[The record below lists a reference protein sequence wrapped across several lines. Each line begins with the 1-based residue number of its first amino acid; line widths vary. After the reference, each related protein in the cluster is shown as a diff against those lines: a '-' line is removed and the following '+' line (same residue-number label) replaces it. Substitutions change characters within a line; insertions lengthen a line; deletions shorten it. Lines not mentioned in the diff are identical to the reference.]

1 MQMELSDNLSKK
13 LKTGKLLLALL
24 ATTAIQINPF
34 FVQSSHAQQ
43 TDINYSIAPGSLGA
57 VISSFGDQS
66 NLQILYQADLVRNK
80 KSVGLRGNMSKQE
93 ALSLLLAGTGLSYNF
108 TNTNTVTITDRIASA
123 TNAATNPDGSIVL
136 ETITVSG
143 TLNNADKPYQTSGS
157 SSYIS
162 AEQIQIVPPSSTG
175 DILRNAP
182 GVFSSG
188 NRTGQALDVN
198 IRGLQGMN
206 RIATLVDGAQ
216 QSSSAYRGYKGMSS
230 RTFVDPE
237 FIGGIDIQKGPPLG
251 ALGSGS
257 MGGVVNM
264 RTLNADDII
273 TNGKSYGVKIK
284 GGFAGNSIK
293 PREYFI
299 PPDTEAPRFGG
310 NEWLK
315 GNSNIA
321 SIALAAKQDNYEL
334 VGAFAYRRNGNYFAG
349 KHGERQVKRFSF
361 GGKYSWG
368 PMSAYSPGSEIFNT
382 SQDTKS
388 LLLKGKFIFENDQT
402 VELGYIRYDSKY
414 GEEYGDMNN
423 PVAIG
428 GWPPYQ
434 ANLSRTQSDMYTAK
448 YRWNPEENDLIHFQT
463 NVWHTR
469 LNDKW
474 AAIEILTGIPGD
486 AKTDTTGIE
495 VTNASHIDTSFGL
508 FDLNY
513 GATYSHE
520 KTIQNPDTNI
530 GMKGSREI
538 GAIFAN
544 VDYKPVDWL
553 TLNAGL
559 RYQTYKTH
567 DNSENSTIE
576 GLDGSRLTPNLGV
589 MVEPFD
595 GFQIFG
601 NYAQG
606 WRPPSIRETLFNMP
620 GLIEPNP
627 LLKPERSKNY
637 EIGVNYLN
645 DNLLLDDD
653 KLRLKLSYFDN
664 SYDDY
669 IVRTYGN
676 RAGLPYPYRVY
687 ANIDGAKFKGFEISA
702 SYDAGI
708 FFADANFNR
717 YTNVKYCYA
726 IKVGTNAT
734 CNDSTPP
741 DDYQS
746 IYVPPVYSGSLTL
759 GTRFLDES
767 LTIGGRV
774 NFVGDRALK
783 RSGVGTV
790 ESEWRSYQVY
800 DTFASY
806 KLNENFSFNASIEN
820 IFDLYYLDA
829 MSEALTPSP
838 GRTFRLSAT
847 ARF

>member
-1 MQMELSDNLSKK
+1 MHMEFSSNLPKRI
-13 LKTGKLLLALL
+13 KTEKLLLALL
-24 ATTAIQINPF
+24 ATTAIQVSPS
-34 FVQSSHAQQ
+34 FVQASHAQQ
-43 TDINYSIAPGSLGA
+43 ENITYAIPAGSLGA
-57 VISSFGDQS
+57 VISSFGDSS
-66 NLQILYQADLVRNK
+66 NVQILYPADLVRVK
-80 KSVGLRGNMSKQE
+80 RSAGLHGSMSKQE
-93 ALSLLLAGTGLSYNF
+93 ALSRLLAGTGLSYNF
-108 TNTNTVTITDRIASA
+108 TSANTVTITDRVA
-123 TNAATNPDGSIVL
+123 AATSNVNSADGSIML

-143 TLNNADKPYQTSGS
+143 ALNNADKPYQTSGS

-237 FIGGIDIQKGPPLG
+237 FIGGIDIQKGPPSG
-251 ALGSGS
+251 AQGSGS

-273 TNGKSYGVKIK
+273 MDGKSYGVKIK
-284 GGFAGNSIK
+284 GGFSGNSVK
-293 PREYFI
+293 PREYFS
-299 PPDTEAPRFGG
+299 PPETEAPRFGG
-310 NEWLK
+310 NDWLN
-315 GNSNIA
+315 GNSNIG
-321 SIALAAKQDNYEL
+321 SIALATKQDNYEL

-349 KHGERQVKRFSF
+349 KHGEREVKRFSF

-368 PMSAYSPGSEIFNT
+368 PMSAYRPGSEIFNT

-388 LLLKGKFIFENDQT
+388 LLLKGKFNFDHDQT

-434 ANLSRTQSDMYTAK
+434 ANLSRTKSDMYTAK
-448 YRWNPEENDLIHFQT
+448 YTWNPEENDLINFQT

-469 LNDKW
+469 LNDNW
-474 AAIEILTGIPGD
+474 AAIEILTGVPGD
-486 AKTDTTGIE
+486 TKTDTTGVE
-495 VTNASHIDTSFGL
+495 VTNASHIDSGFGL

-520 KTIQNPDTNI
+520 KTVQNPGTNI
-530 GMKGSREI
+530 GMEGSRAV
-538 GAIFAN
+538 GAVFAN
-544 VDYKPVDWL
+544 ADYKPVDWL
-553 TLNAGL
+553 TLSAGL
-559 RYQTYKTH
+559 RYQAYETR

-576 GLDGSRLTPNLGV
+576 GLDGSRLTPRLGV
-589 MVEPFD
+589 TVEPLD

-637 EIGVNYLN
+637 EIGINYLS

-702 SYDAGI
+702 SYDASM

-726 IKVGTNAT
+726 AKAGQNAE
-734 CNDSTPP
+734 CNDGTPP
-741 DDYQS
+741 DDYQA
-746 IYVPPVYSGSLTL
+746 IYVPPVYSGSLTI
-759 GTRFLDES
+759 GARFLEET
-767 LTIGGRV
+767 LTVGGRV

-783 RSGVGTV
+783 RSGVGMV

-820 IFDLYYLDA
+820 VFDLYYLDA

-838 GRTFRLSAT
+838 GRTFRISAT

>member
-1 MQMELSDNLSKK
+1 MQTELSGNVSIGM
-13 LKTGKLLLALL
+13 KTGKLLLALL
-24 ATTAIQINPF
+24 ATTALQISPP
-34 FVQSSHAQQ
+34 FVQTVYAQQ
-43 TDINYSIAPGSLGA
+43 TNISYSIPAGSLGA
-57 VISSFGDQS
+57 VISRFGDKS
-66 NLQILYQADLVRNK
+66 NLQILYPADLVRG
-80 KSVGLRGNMSKQE
+80 KSSSGLQGTMGKQE
-93 ALSLLLAGTGLSYNF
+93 ALSRLLAGTGLTYNF
-108 TNTNTVTITDRIASA
+108 TNANTVTISDRISSASN
-123 TNAATNPDGSIVL
+123 NAGGADGSVIL

-143 TLNNADKPYQTSGS
+143 TASNADLPYKTAGS

-162 AEQIQIVPPSSTG
+162 ADQIQIVPPSSTG
-175 DILRNAP
+175 DIFRNAP
-182 GVFSSG
+182 GVISSG

-237 FIGGIDIQKGPPLG
+237 FIGGIDIQKGPPSG
-251 ALGSGS
+251 AQGSGS

-264 RTLNADDII
+264 RTLTADDIVMD
-273 TNGKSYGVKIK
+273 GKSYGIKIK
-284 GGFAGNSIK
+284 GGFSGNSVK
-293 PREYFI
+293 PREYFS
-299 PPDTEAPRFGG
+299 PPATEAPRFGG
-310 NEWLK
+310 NDWLN
-315 GNSNIA
+315 GNSNIG
-321 SIALAAKQDNYEL
+321 SIALATKQDNYEL

-361 GGKYSWG
+361 GGKYNWG
-368 PMSAYSPGSEIFNT
+368 PMSAYKPGSEIFNT

-388 LLLKGKFIFENDQT
+388 VLLKGKFNFDHYQT

-434 ANLSRTQSDMYTAK
+434 ANLSRTKSDMYTAK
-448 YRWNPEENDLIHFQT
+448 YTWNPDDNDLINLQA

-469 LNDKW
+469 LSDNW
-474 AAIEILTGIPGD
+474 AAIEILTGVPGD
-486 AKTDTTGIE
+486 TKTDTTGAE
-495 VTNASHIDTSFGL
+495 VSNASHIETGFGV

-513 GATYSHE
+513 GVTYSYE
-520 KTIQNPDTNI
+520 KTVQNPDTNI
-530 GMKGSREI
+530 GMEGTRTV
-538 GAIFAN
+538 GAVFTNA
-544 VDYKPVDWL
+544 DYKPVDWL
-553 TLNAGL
+553 TLSAGL
-559 RYQTYKTH
+559 RYQGYQTR
-567 DNSENSTIE
+567 DNSENSSIE
-576 GLDGSRLTPNLGV
+576 GLDGSRLTPRLGV
-589 MVEPFD
+589 TVEPLD
-595 GFQIFG
+595 GFQIFA

-627 LLKPERSKNY
+627 LLRPERSENY

-645 DNLLLDDD
+645 DDLLLDDD
-653 KLRLKLSYFDN
+653 KLRFKLAYFDN

-669 IVRTYGN
+669 IIRTFGN

-687 ANIDGAKFKGFEISA
+687 ANIDGAKFKGFEISM
-702 SYDAGI
+702 SYDAGM

-717 YTNVKYCYA
+717 YTNVEYCF
-726 IKVGTNAT
+726 AT
-734 CNDSTPP
+734 RAGESAQCKDSTPP

-746 IYVPPVYSGSLTL
+746 IYVPPVYSGSVTL
-759 GTRFLDES
+759 GARLFEDS
-767 LTIGGRV
+767 LTVGGRV

-783 RSGVGTV
+783 RSGVGMV
-790 ESEWRSYQVY
+790 ESEWRSYQIY
-800 DTFASY
+800 DAFASY
-806 KLNENFSFNASIEN
+806 KLNDNFSFNASIEN
-820 IFDLYYLDA
+820 MFDRYYLDT

-838 GRTFRLSAT
+838 GRTFRLSTT

>member
-1 MQMELSDNLSKK
+1 MQTEFSGNVSIGM
-13 LKTGKLLLALL
+13 KTGKLLLALL
-24 ATTAIQINPF
+24 ATTALQISPS
-34 FVQSSHAQQ
+34 FVQTVYAQQ
-43 TDINYSIAPGSLGA
+43 TNISYSIPAGSLGA
-57 VISSFGDQS
+57 VISRFGDKS
-66 NLQILYQADLVRNK
+66 NLQILYPADLVRG
-80 KSVGLRGNMSKQE
+80 KSSSGLQGTMGKQE
-93 ALSLLLAGTGLSYNF
+93 ALSRLLAGTGLTYNF
-108 TNTNTVTITDRIASA
+108 TNANTVTISDRISSASN
-123 TNAATNPDGSIVL
+123 NAGGADGSIIL

-143 TLNNADKPYQTSGS
+143 TASHADLPYKTASS

-162 AEQIQIVPPSSTG
+162 ADQIQIVPPSSTG
-175 DILRNAP
+175 DIFRNAP
-182 GVFSSG
+182 GVISSG

-237 FIGGIDIQKGPPLG
+237 FIGGIDIQKGPPSG
-251 ALGSGS
+251 AQGSGS

-264 RTLNADDII
+264 RTLTADDIVMD
-273 TNGKSYGVKIK
+273 GKSYGIKIK
-284 GGFAGNSIK
+284 GGFSGNSVK
-293 PREYFI
+293 PREYFS
-299 PPDTEAPRFGG
+299 PPATEAPRFGG
-310 NEWLK
+310 NDWLN
-315 GNSNIA
+315 GNSNIG
-321 SIALAAKQDNYEL
+321 SIALATKQDNYEL

-361 GGKYSWG
+361 GGKYNWG
-368 PMSAYSPGSEIFNT
+368 PMSAYKPGSEIFNT

-388 LLLKGKFIFENDQT
+388 VLLKGKFNFDHDQT

-434 ANLSRTQSDMYTAK
+434 ANLSRTKSDMYTAK
-448 YRWNPEENDLIHFQT
+448 YTWNPDDNDLINLQA

-469 LNDKW
+469 LSDNW
-474 AAIEILTGIPGD
+474 AAIEILTGVPGD
-486 AKTDTTGIE
+486 TKTDTTGAE
-495 VTNASHIDTSFGL
+495 VSNASHIETGFGV

-513 GATYSHE
+513 GVTYSYE
-520 KTIQNPDTNI
+520 KTVQNPDTNI
-530 GMKGSREI
+530 GMEGTRTV
-538 GAIFAN
+538 GAVFTNA
-544 VDYKPVDWL
+544 VYKPVDWL
-553 TLNAGL
+553 TLSAGL
-559 RYQTYKTH
+559 RYQGYQTR
-567 DNSENSTIE
+567 DNSENSSIE
-576 GLDGSRLTPNLGV
+576 GLDGSRLTPRLGV
-589 MVEPFD
+589 TVEPLD
-595 GFQIFG
+595 GFQIFA

-627 LLKPERSKNY
+627 LLRPERSENY

-645 DNLLLDDD
+645 DDLLLDDD
-653 KLRLKLSYFDN
+653 KLRFKLAYFDN

-669 IVRTYGN
+669 IIRTFGN

-687 ANIDGAKFKGFEISA
+687 ANIDGAKFKGFEISM
-702 SYDAGI
+702 SYDAGM

-717 YTNVKYCYA
+717 YTNVEYCF
-726 IKVGTNAT
+726 AT
-734 CNDSTPP
+734 RAGESAQCKDSTPP

-746 IYVPPVYSGSLTL
+746 IYVPPVYSGSVTL
-759 GTRFLDES
+759 GARLFEDS
-767 LTIGGRV
+767 LTVGGRV

-790 ESEWRSYQVY
+790 ESEWRSYQIY
-800 DTFASY
+800 DAFASY
-806 KLNENFSFNASIEN
+806 KLNDNFSFNASIEN
-820 IFDLYYLDA
+820 MFDRYYLDA

-838 GRTFRLSAT
+838 GRTFRLSTT